1 MHEFSVCQGLLI
13 QVEQVVAQHGAR
25 GATAIR
31 LQIGPLSGVEPHLL
45 EQAFPL
51 ASAGS
56 CAEGAELS
64 WESLPLRVHCRSC
77 GAESEAVLLLS
88 SLAMLNLLGK
98 DTNLPVRRGRVAL
111 IERPKRRLAHT
122 NEVPPT
128 A

>member
-1 MHEFSVCQGLLI
+1 VHEFSVCQGLLT

-25 GATAIR
+25 GVAAIR

-56 CAEGAELS
+56 CAEGAELT

-77 GAESEAVLLLS
+77 GAESEAAPNRLLCAACGDWQTTLISGDELLLA
-88 SLAMLNLLGK
+88 SLE
-98 DTNLPVRRGRVAL
+98 L
-111 IERPKRRLAHT
+111 IT
-122 NEVPPT
+122 D
-128 A
+128 